1 MRTMAGGRYRG
12 RSHGWWGAAIVLVVI
27 LVVVS
32 GCGGG
37 SLIGGGGGCSD
48 ATRVVIAEFPAYGN
62 VELDIGD
69 GAEGGCF
76 ASFTAPDASARVL
89 AYYRRQLEHHGWQTS
104 ISGVAPA
111 TGGEVPSSIPLS
123 SPSQG
128 STTLV
133 GIAGRRDGYSYEVST
148 EPGESAS
155 GVSVGINV
163 VGPND

>member
-1 MRTMAGGRYRG
+1 MRRIVGALYRG
-12 RSHGWWGAAIVLVVI
+12 RSHGWWCAAIVLVAI
-27 LVVVS
+27 LVTVS
-32 GCGGG
+32 GCDGA
-37 SLIGGGGGCSD
+37 SLTGGGGGCSD

-62 VELDIGD
+62 VELEIGD

-89 AYYRRQLEHHGWQTS
+89 AYYRRQLEHHGWKTS

-111 TGGEVPSSIPLS
+111 SDGQVPSSIPLS

-128 STTLV
+128 SRVV
-133 GIAGRRDGYSYEVST
+133 GIAGTRDGYSYEIST
-148 EPGESAS
+148 EPGESPS
-155 GVSVGINV
+155 GVYVAINV